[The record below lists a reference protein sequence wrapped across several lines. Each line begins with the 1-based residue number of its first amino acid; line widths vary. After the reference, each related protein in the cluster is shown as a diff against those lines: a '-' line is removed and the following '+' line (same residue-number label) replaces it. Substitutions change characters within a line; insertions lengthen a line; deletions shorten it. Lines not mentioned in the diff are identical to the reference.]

1 MLEGGEFCEAFLA
14 DYILL
19 YVIIIVVAGADGACI
34 PILFEEFL
42 ILVVFQSVELVQ
54 VFVF

>member
-1 MLEGGEFCEAFLA
+1 MEGGEFCEAFLA